1 MKHMYK
7 VYKEFLD
14 YFLLMSTKSTRL
26 CSLCCLSVSQQVYS
40 KTTEPT
46 SMIFG
51 GWLVRD
57 PRMDPHDFGVDSDKW
72 ANPGIFPVG
81 LSRISCAVENLGIC
95 FLTHFG

>member
-57 PRMDPHDFGVDSDKW
+57 FGVDSDKR